1 MKTAVID
8 IGSNSVRL
16 MLRADGKTL
25 FKKLATTRLGEG
37 VAFTHALSA
46 EAMERTA
53 WAVCAFYEEGKAA
66 GARVCA
72 FATAAVRSAENGG
85 AFCALVKERCG
96 LEIDVVS
103 GSEEALLA
111 INGALGDGD
120 GGVLDV
126 GGASS
131 EVCFRLGGK
140 IVFSVS
146 LNVGAVRLFDLCG
159 DKREKLAPVVGE
171 AISPL
176 CGQTFRGR
184 FCAVGGTATT
194 LAALKLG
201 LKEYD
206 GEKVQDLRLT
216 RGEVNSLS
224 EKLLSLTAEERKNL
238 AGMDERRAD
247 IIAGGAYLIAEIMRM
262 LGLSDLYVSDRDNL
276 EGYLTLRG
284 LE

>member
-25 FKKLATTRLGEG
+25 FKKLTTTRLGEG
-37 VAFTHALSA
+37 IAFTRTLGA

-53 WAVCAFYEEGKAA
+53 RAVCAFYEEGMAS

-72 FATAAVRSAENGG
+72 FATAAVRSAKNGD
-85 AFCALVKERCG
+85 AFRALVKERCG

-103 GSEEALLA
+103 GEEEALLA
-111 INGALGDGD
+111 INGALGGGD

-146 LNVGAVRLFDLCG
+146 LNVGAVRLYDLCG
-159 DKREKLAPVVGE
+159 DEREKLAPVVRE

-224 EKLLSLTAEERKNL
+224 EKLLSLTAEGRKSL
-238 AGMDERRAD
+238 VGMDERRAD
-247 IIAGGAYLIAEIMRM
+247 IIAGGAYLIAEIMRT
-262 LGLSDLYVSDRDNL
+262 LDLSELYVSDRDNL